1 MRQRRSGFLTA
12 DLFFAPRREASGM
25 DGF

>member
-1 MRQRRSGFLTA
+1 MRQRRCGSLTA